1 MVYKRVRGWTSG
13 RSLPYKNFLSN
24 PPPPG
29 FESPQDKNFEKNN
42 CTNTWSKIFITS
54 RRLVF
59 IKQMALFGDD
69 LIRKYPAMQ
78 KFIQLLVLFFYF
90 FFPFIFH
97 FLREVASLKLNW
109 KVCDAI
115 PGTLY
120 DVSEEN
126 ATINANNRFT
136 ERFNFELAF
145 NLPLS
150 KLFKAYL
157 SVTLA

>member
-1 MVYKRVRGWTSG
+1 M
-13 RSLPYKNFLSN
+13 
-24 PPPPG
+24 
-29 FESPQDKNFEKNN
+29 
-42 CTNTWSKIFITS
+42 
-54 RRLVF
+54 
-59 IKQMALFGDD
+59 
-69 LIRKYPAMQ
+69 
-78 KFIQLLVLFFYF
+78 
-90 FFPFIFH
+90 
-97 FLREVASLKLNW
+97 

-120 DVSEEN
+120 VVSDKN
-126 ATINANNRFT
+126 AAISENNRFT